1 MPIGH
6 GVVQC
11 SCARKIFC
19 GVNACSAVV
28 AAHLRVMPSSIS
40 RLLICLSVKSA
51 WSEELFSD
59 ESSNL
64 SCGGLGPET
73 ADDTEKKLMFAAQ
86 HSGSFV
92 SSLRLANHS
101 VATPS
106 IHRGRVT
113 LNEGSLPGKG
123 QRGCLV
129 AEARPVS
136 FTASQSRMSRFC
148 ALALRL
154 PCATRFTAAA
164 WRRGSSRG
172 EFPKICVN

>member
-1 MPIGH
+1 MPVGH
-6 GVVQC
+6 GVVQY

-19 GVNACSAVV
+19 GECLLSGRGCALARYAELDFTLADLLVREERMVGGVV
-28 AAHLRVMPSSIS
+28 A
-40 RLLICLSVKSA
+40 
-51 WSEELFSD
+51 D

-64 SCGGLGPET
+64 SCGGLGPKT

-92 SSLRLANHS
+92 SSLRLAYHS

-123 QRGCLV
+123 
-129 AEARPVS
+129 
-136 FTASQSRMSRFC
+136 
-148 ALALRL
+148 
-154 PCATRFTAAA
+154 
-164 WRRGSSRG
+164 
-172 EFPKICVN
+172 